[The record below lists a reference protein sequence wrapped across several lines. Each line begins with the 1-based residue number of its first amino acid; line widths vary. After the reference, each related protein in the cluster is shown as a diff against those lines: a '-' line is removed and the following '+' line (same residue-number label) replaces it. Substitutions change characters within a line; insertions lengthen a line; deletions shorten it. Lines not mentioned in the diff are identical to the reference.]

1 METKKKGAMFLL
13 LLLVV
18 LPRLFVSP
26 YLHVLFVEVTLVQ
39 RNARCT
45 IIVARLASL

>member
-1 METKKKGAMFLL
+1 METKKKGAML

-18 LPRLFVSP
+18 VVPRLFVSP
-26 YLHVLFVEVTLVQ
+26 YLYVLFVQVTLVQ

-45 IIVARLASL
+45 IIVVV